1 MAVDLDELTELEDS
15 SVFKLEQKNS
25 RPFEREPTFI
35 IGLAFEMNYD
45 LNVVSRNTYNILDLL
60 SDIGGIQSLLVT
72 FFNLLLSIWNYNH
85 FSNYMVSKLYK
96 YKSSPGARDPSAI

>member
-1 MAVDLDELTELEDS
+1 MQDLAVDLDELTELEDS

-45 LNVVSRNTYNILDLL
+45 LNVVSRNTYNIFDLL
-60 SDIGGIQSLLVT
+60 SDIGGI
-72 FFNLLLSIWNYNH
+72 
-85 FSNYMVSKLYK
+85 
-96 YKSSPGARDPSAI
+96 